1 MDLSTI
7 WKKTQTQLEIRLEP
21 STYNRFF
28 KYTELKKIDEGTAII
43 GTHSTFSSNILQTKH
58 KKTISDLLSINYGK
72 LLKVKFEVDPDM
84 VDLATKDRST
94 LLVDELPIFQTNA
107 NPDLT
112 AKLGY
117 CNLNSKFTF
126 DNFIVGDSN
135 RLAHAAATSILNKKN
150 RFNPFFIYG
159 KTGLGKTHLVQAIG
173 ISFLEKDLSKK
184 VLYVPSETF
193 LNDLVRSIR
202 TQTTLDFRKKYRELD
217 LLIIDDIQLISKWVE
232 TQNEFFNT
240 FNVLNL
246 SDKQVI
252 LISDRPPE
260 EIQNLEDRLK
270 SRFQGGLSVSISEP
284 ELETRY
290 AILLQKQK
298 DLETNLRNEILR
310 DIARIVTT
318 NIRELE
324 GALTKVNLMQSLKDS
339 DLTSEEVASILGKEH
354 SERKIANPNDVLRII
369 GAEYGVSL
377 QELKSERRTANIA
390 FARQIAMY
398 IFAIELGFKLE
409 KIAEILKRKDH
420 TTVLH
425 GRNKIETQMK
435 MDAGLRS
442 RIEKITNQ
450 VFYN

>member
-1 MDLSTI
+1 M
-7 WKKTQTQLEIRLEP
+7 
-21 STYNRFF
+21 
-28 KYTELKKIDEGTAII
+28 
-43 GTHSTFSSNILQTKH
+43 
-58 KKTISDLLSINYGK
+58 
-72 LLKVKFEVDPDM
+72 
-84 VDLATKDRST
+84 
-94 LLVDELPIFQTNA
+94 
-107 NPDLT
+107 
-112 AKLGY
+112 
-117 CNLNSKFTF
+117 
-126 DNFIVGDSN
+126 
-135 RLAHAAATSILNKKN
+135 
-150 RFNPFFIYG
+150 
-159 KTGLGKTHLVQAIG
+159 
-173 ISFLEKDLSKK
+173 
-184 VLYVPSETF
+184 
-193 LNDLVRSIR
+193 
-202 TQTTLDFRKKYRELD
+202 
-217 LLIIDDIQLISKWVE
+217 
-232 TQNEFFNT
+232 
-240 FNVLNL
+240 LNL